1 MKTPHLQNAT
11 ITRRAYAKI
20 NTYLEVLRQRTDG
33 YHELCSHMQLISLH
47 DTLQLCMKV
56 EDGEGLSLSLTCDNA
71 MLSCGEDNLILK
83 AARAYF
89 SQLTLPQCNLSLH
102 IALQKNIPMQG
113 GLAGGSADAAAALL
127 ALNELC
133 GMPMCEQE
141 LCDLGARLG
150 ADIPFC
156 IRGLQGAQTARG
168 IGERM
173 TAAPGVSEEVTL
185 LVVSPGTAVSTPAA
199 FRLLDERY
207 GDADANA
214 REIENELRYTKHL
227 QALCD
232 GESVMLFPEAGHQD
246 KRWLGTFKIAYL
258 KIAFDAAEKFEFKR
272 DVKILPS
279 CNHYANYFHARTDML
294 IRFGDPISLM
304 PYYEKYKENPRATML
319 EINEI
324 VREKIKELMLH
335 IDDLEHY
342 DQIDF
347 LRETGYGRKYAIE
360 HGFKFNY
367 LPSRLLSDQKL
378 VSALQDATAE
388 HPEEMEAIYK
398 DTAELSDGLKK
409 LGIRDWLF
417 IRDPKWPAAVLRG
430 LGLILLLPLFLV
442 SIIPTGLLFLI
453 PKVFIKKLIK
463 DSMFNSS
470 FHVGVSVFV
479 SVPICF
485 VLPIVLLWVFANFW
499 WALGYMVAFPFMFVL
514 AWNYMRL
521 FLRFKGTCI
530 FVKRSNR
537 PVINKLR
544 DLRKS
549 IYNRLDNL
557 LK

>member
-1 MKTPHLQNAT
+1 MS
-11 ITRRAYAKI
+11 Y
-20 NTYLEVLRQRTDG
+20 DG
-33 YHELCSHMQLISLH
+33 YSSVA
-47 DTLQLCMKV
+47 K
-56 EDGEGLSLSLTCDNA
+56 N
-71 MLSCGEDNLILK
+71 
-83 AARAYF
+83 RATF
-89 SQLTLPQCNLSLH
+89 
-102 IALQKNIPMQG
+102 
-113 GLAGGSADAAAALL
+113 DAA
-127 ALNELC
+127 
-133 GMPMCEQE
+133 G
-141 LCDLGARLG
+141 
-150 ADIPFC
+150 
-156 IRGLQGAQTARG
+156 
-168 IGERM
+168 
-173 TAAPGVSEEVTL
+173 
-185 LVVSPGTAVSTPAA
+185 
-199 FRLLDERY
+199 
-207 GDADANA
+207 
-214 REIENELRYTKHL
+214 

-304 PYYEKYKENPRATML
+304 PYYEKYQENPRATML

-335 IDDLEHY
+335 VDDLEHY

-347 LRETGYGRKYAIE
+347 LRETGYGRKYAME
-360 HGFKFNY
+360 HGFNFRY

-378 VSALQDATAE
+378 VSSLQEAYNE
-388 HPEEMEAIYK
+388 HPEEMEQVYK

-417 IRDPKWPAAVLRG
+417 IRDPKWPVAALRG
-430 LGLILLLPLFLV
+430 LGLILLFPLFLV

-453 PKVFIKKLIK
+453 PKLFLKAWIK
-463 DSMFNSS
+463 DEMFSSS
-470 FHVGVSVFV
+470 FYVGVSVFI

-521 FLRFKGTCI
+521 FLKFKGTCI

-537 PVINKLR
+537 PIINKLR
-544 DLRKS
+544 DLRTS
-549 IYNRLDNL
+549 IYKRLDKL
-557 LK
+557 VK